1 LSAFAALAV
10 LYTQAARGDVVD
22 DAGVSAVDAGVSAAD
37 AGVVDAAPVDAA
49 PPPPPSSELATPPQL
64 APPTTSATLATS
76 PFVDTP
82 TPEQAEPPRPIT
94 RRLWFWLAITGLIV
108 TGVAIGIA
116 VQSPTVNRPECP
128 AGYVC
133 PL

>member
-1 LSAFAALAV
+1 MSAFAALAV
-10 LYTQAARGDVVD
+10 LYAQAARGDMV
-22 DAGVSAVDAGVSAAD
+22 DAGVSAVDAAVMTTD
-37 AGVVDAAPVDAA
+37 AGAVDAAPADAAA
-49 PPPPPSSELATPPQL
+49 PPPPPRELATPPEL

-82 TPEQAEPPRPIT
+82 APEQAEPPRPIT

-116 VQSPTVNRPECP
+116 VQSPTVNRPDGP
-128 AGYVC
+128 AAYVC